1 MTLLKLTPL
10 TADLLPAAV
19 AFDRLCLGGLWTLDG
34 YQRELDSPNSDLLVL
49 QSIEPPAPQNPQ
61 HTFPSLLGLACVWAI
76 ADEAHITILAVHP
89 DYRHQ
94 GLGQL
99 LLQTLLTLAQR
110 RSLKWATLEVRISNE
125 AAIALYKKFGFESVG
140 QRKRYYQDT
149 GEDALI
155 LWLKGLQDPQF
166 NQVLQQG
173 WDNIFDRLK
182 QAGWQ
187 ISNTLPLDL
196 GTPF

>member
-19 AFDRLCLGGLWTLDG
+19 EFDRLCLGGLWTLDG
-34 YQRELDSPNSDLLVL
+34 YRRELDSPNSDLLVL
-49 QSIEPPAPQNPQ
+49 QSIDPTAPQTPQ
-61 HTFPSLLGLACVWAI
+61 NTSSSLLGLACVWAI